1 MNTQPLFRNAFLPVL
16 TGAALLFGTA
26 ATAQEIP
33 QTQVP
38 APVLTAFNAA
48 FPKAMDV
55 EWDLKGTQYNVEFE
69 TGLFRNDHE
78 VWYDATGKQ
87 LRHEEEVA
95 GSDLPEAV
103 KATIAKEFAGFSTD
117 DVKRIEADG
126 ATTYIVELQNG
137 PTEWKV
143 AYDAAGKQLQKQA
156 D

>member
-1 MNTQPLFRNAFLPVL
+1 MKTPSILSAAFAA
-16 TGAALLFGTA
+16 AALLTGTA
-26 ATAQEIP
+26 ANAQDLTP
-33 QTQVP
+33 AQVP
-38 APVLTAFNAA
+38 APVVAAFNTA

-78 VWYDATGKQ
+78 AWYDATGTL
-87 LRHEEEVA
+87 LRHEEELSA
-95 GSDLPEAV
+95 SDLPEAV
-103 KATIAKEFAGFSTD
+103 TATIAKEFAGFRTD
-117 DVKRIEADG
+117 DVTRIEADG

-143 AYDAAGKQLQKQA
+143 AYDNNGKQLQKQA